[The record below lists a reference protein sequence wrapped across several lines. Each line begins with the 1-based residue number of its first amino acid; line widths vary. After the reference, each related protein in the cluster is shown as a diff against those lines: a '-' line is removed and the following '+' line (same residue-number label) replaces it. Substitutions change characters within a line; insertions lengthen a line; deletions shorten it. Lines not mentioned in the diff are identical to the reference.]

1 MYTSKLTTDSYLQS
15 GSAGIELERPAISR
29 LQTQYLHSLCL
40 FNYEREESTNN
51 NTCSLACTESSEHV
65 QILTTVSTLYIVG
78 PVVDPRFNSGVQPI
92 STEDDHQRDQNVGS
106 YCL

>member
-1 MYTSKLTTDSYLQS
+1 MYGYIKAHYRSLSSERASWNRVGEVGISK
-15 GSAGIELERPAISR
+15 

-51 NTCSLACTESSEHV
+51 KTCSLACTESSEHF
-65 QILTTVSTLYIVG
+65 QILTTVYMVG

-106 YCL
+106 YRL